1 LKLETWNLE
10 LGFTGKAGI
19 VRTIGMRY
27 QRTLAGPAEVR
38 GVGFITGA
46 RVRAR
51 FLPAPADTGIVFRRV
66 DRPGSPTTKAN
77 IAEVTGSER
86 RTTLGSAE
94 SGITLV
100 EHVLAALAGLRI
112 DNCTVELD
120 GPEPPGLDGSSAGFA
135 AALIR
140 AGASLQFVP
149 RPVCSV
155 TGPIVITEDGATI
168 SIHPSDT
175 PGLRL
180 SYILDYG
187 PRSPI
192 ARQVCT
198 VDLQPENFVAG
209 VASSRTFVTEAEARG
224 LRAQGIGTHLTP
236 ADMLVFGSRGPIGN
250 QLRFADEPARH
261 KILDLIGDLSLCGS
275 DLAGHVIGYRSG
287 HALNA
292 ALARRLTAGMNS
304 AVTKPA
310 DRKLAVQAA

>member
-1 LKLETWNLE
+1 MR
-10 LGFTGKAGI
+10 I
-19 VRTIGMRY
+19 IGTRY

-51 FLPAPADTGIVFRRV
+51 FLPAPANSGVVFRRV
-66 DRPGSPTTKAN
+66 DRAGAPVTNAS
-77 IAEVTGSER
+77 ISEVTGSER

-94 SGITLV
+94 TGITLV
-100 EHVLAALAGLRI
+100 EHAMAALAGLRI

-120 GPEPPGLDGSSAGFA
+120 GPEPPGLDGSAAGFV
-135 AALIR
+135 AALVR

-155 TGPIVITEDGATI
+155 TEPILITENGATI
-168 SIHPSDT
+168 SIHPADS

-192 ARQVCT
+192 ARQMCT
-198 VDLQPENFVAG
+198 VDLHPESFVAG
-209 VASSRTFVTEAEARG
+209 VASSRTFVTEAEARA
-224 LRAQGIGTHLTP
+224 LRTQGIGTHLTP
-236 ADMLVFGSRGPIGN
+236 ADMLVFGSHGPIDN
-250 QLRFADEPARH
+250 RLRFADEPARH
-261 KILDLIGDLSLCGS
+261 KVLDLIGDLALCGF

-292 ALARRLTAGMNS
+292 ALARRLTSGLNS
-304 AVTKPA
+304 HRVEFV
-310 DRKLAVQAA
+310 DRKRTIQAA